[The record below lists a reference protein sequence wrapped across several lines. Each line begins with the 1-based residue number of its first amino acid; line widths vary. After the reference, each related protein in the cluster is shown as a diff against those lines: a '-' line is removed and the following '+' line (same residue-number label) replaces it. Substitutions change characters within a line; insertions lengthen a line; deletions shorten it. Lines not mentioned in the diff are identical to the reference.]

1 MKKELKTAALATV
14 MALTLF
20 GCASNPDSA
29 SNLAADAKQS
39 ENIIKINDL
48 KQAIDTADKQVAQGI
63 EEELHW
69 FATKD
74 VEEANKAL
82 VEAKEYYA
90 EFEFDPSKANSSSGF
105 FSSMSNIEAANQGIS
120 TFNEYMTK
128 ATTLKSAVLSALS
141 EAFDYRTQLKYI
153 DAQQYFPGTVQELEN
168 ELKKLADQVA
178 NNKTAAAIA
187 AQPSLVAKQRALE
200 IKTVTAIYL
209 SDAKSALDKLINAD
223 TAKDAPKSISQASA
237 SLTAA
242 TAFIATDPRAID
254 EIQNKA
260 EEVMFSINRAEQIA
274 LAVKKLKAIQPT
286 DYEDYLV
293 GYEKILLFIGNALG
307 AEDRR
312 DLAFDEQGKAL
323 VTFIEANLKD
333 LEVSIQTQQQLRK
346 ELKDQKSYV
355 ALLEDK
361 ISTLNANLAD
371 VKKSLADSLAEKAAK
386 AKQAATVK
394 DEALETS
401 DEAKVKS
408 ETDPTDAMPAE

>member
-39 ENIIKINDL
+39 ENIIKINNL
-48 KQAIDTADKQVAQGI
+48 KEAIDTADKQVAQGI

-74 VEEANKAL
+74 VEEANKTLA
-82 VEAKEYYA
+82 EAKEYYA

-105 FSSMSNIEAANQGIS
+105 FSSMSNIEAANEGIN
-120 TFNEYMTK
+120 TFNEHMAK
-128 ATTLKSAVLSALS
+128 ATTLKSAALSALS

-153 DAQQYFPGTVQELEN
+153 DAQQFFPSTVQELESD
-168 ELKKLADQVA
+168 LKKLVDQVA
-178 NNKTAAAIA
+178 NDKTAAAIA

-200 IKTVTAIYL
+200 IKTVTTIYL
-209 SDAKSALDKLINAD
+209 SDAKSALDKLINTD

-242 TAFIATDPRAID
+242 TAFIAADPRAID

-274 LAVKKLKAIQPT
+274 LAVKKLKAIQPK

-293 GYEKILLFIGNALG
+293 GYEKVLLSIGNALG

-323 VTFIEANLKD
+323 VTFIEANFKD
-333 LEVSIQTQQQLRK
+333 LEDSIQTQQQLRK

-355 ALLEDK
+355 ALLEEK

-386 AKQAATVK
+386 AKQAAAVK
-394 DEALETS
+394 DESLETS
-401 DEAKVKS
+401 NEAEVKS
-408 ETDPTDAMPAE
+408 ETDPTNTTPAE

>member
-1 MKKELKTAALATV
+1 MKKELKTAALATL

-48 KQAIDTADKQVAQGI
+48 KQAIDAADKQVTQSI
-63 EEELHW
+63 KEELHW

-74 VEEANKAL
+74 IEEANKAL

-105 FSSMSNIEAANQGIS
+105 FSSINNIDAANESIN

-128 ATTLKSAVLSALS
+128 ATTLKSSVLSALS
-141 EAFDYRTQLKYI
+141 ETFDYRTQLNYI
-153 DAQQYFPGTVQELEN
+153 DAQQYFPSTVQELESD
-168 ELKKLADQVA
+168 LKKLVDQVA
-178 NNKTAAAIA
+178 NDKTAAAIA

-209 SDAKSALDKLINAD
+209 SDAKSALDKLIKAD
-223 TAKDAPKSISQASA
+223 TAKDAPKSISHASA

-242 TAFIATDPRAID
+242 TAFIAADPRAID

-260 EEVMFSINRAEQIA
+260 KEVIFSINRAEQIA
-274 LAVKKLKAIQPT
+274 LAVKKLKAIQPA
-286 DYEDYLV
+286 DYEDHLIS
-293 GYEKILLFIGNALG
+293 YEKILLSISNTLG

-323 VTFIEANLKD
+323 VTFIEESLKD

-355 ALLEDK
+355 ALLEEK

-371 VKKSLADSLAEKAAK
+371 VKQSLADSLAEKVAK
-386 AKQAATVK
+386 TKQAAAEQGNKTADVETK
-394 DEALETS
+394 SSALKETA
-401 DEAKVKS
+401 DTA
-408 ETDPTDAMPAE
+408 AAE